1 MPLAD
6 YENLIDNK
14 VRDDASIIQV
24 TDRDQALLS
33 AVIRYSNDKPD
44 KEVEDVVAAGGQYID
59 LPAGWQDN
67 FSSLKNI
74 EFPIGNVPPTYLES
88 GAYGIYNAPGG
99 DNVMVRSSL
108 AANDTVRMAFTVKHI
123 VDGAND
129 TPPDIHRE
137 AIACWAA
144 ALLCE
149 QLASYYSGDSDSLIA
164 ADSVD
169 HASKARDFAA
179 RARTFRKFYFDT
191 LGIDPKKNTAAG
203 VVVDLDMS
211 DSRGGNRLTHGRRF
225 R

>member
-1 MPLAD
+1 MALAD
-6 YENLIDNK
+6 YQSLIDNK
-14 VRDDASIIQV
+14 VRDDASIIEV
-24 TDRDQALLS
+24 ADRDQALLS

-44 KEVEDVVAAGGQYID
+44 EEVEDVVVAGGQSIN
-59 LPAGWQDN
+59 LPAGWQAN

-74 EFPIGNVPPTYLES
+74 EFPIGNVPPRYLES

-99 DNVMVRSSL
+99 KTVMVRNSL
-108 AANDTVRMAFTVKHI
+108 TANDTVRMVFTVKHI
-123 VDGAND
+123 VDAVNE

-149 QLASYYSGDSDSLIA
+149 QLASYYSGDSDSLIQ

-191 LGIDPKKNTAAG
+191 LGIDPKKNVAAG
-203 VVVDLDMS
+203 VVVDLDMA
-211 DSRGGNRLTHGRRF
+211 DSRGGNRLTHSRRF